1 MPLDI
6 VIADETGHKATS
18 LLIVRLIRALDLKR
32 PRARY
37 IQQYDKPTNPYIDP
51 VQMELSSFLSF
62 VSTGNILL
70 SNTLLFEYLIIR
82 A

>member
-51 VQMELSSFLSF
+51 ARMEVLFFL
-62 VSTGNILL
+62 
-70 SNTLLFEYLIIR
+70 
-82 A
+82 

>member
-6 VIADETGHKATS
+6 VMADETGHKATS

-51 VQMELSSFLSF
+51 VQIELSSFMSR
-62 VSTGNILL
+62 GNVLL
-70 SNTLLFEYLIIR
+70 LRILLFETLFN
-82 A
+82 

>member
-1 MPLDI
+1 MQND
-6 VIADETGHKATS
+6 VTGHKATS

-51 VQMELSSFLSF
+51 VQME
-62 VSTGNILL
+62 GNLL
-70 SNTLLFEYLIIR
+70 IGSNW
-82 A
+82 

>member
-1 MPLDI
+1 MDVVHRRVHMPLDI

-32 PRARY
+32 PRASY

-51 VQMELSSFLSF
+51 VQMEEIFL
-62 VSTGNILL
+62 
-70 SNTLLFEYLIIR
+70 
-82 A
+82 